1 MRERRLAIVPTIS
14 STLRMFDGMS
24 GPLRNITQ
32 GMNLMVSSMRQ
43 MQNATEQNTNVG
55 RTLVAAQ
62 ERIAAAEVG
71 IRQAIDQSTRAQDRF
86 NRASQSGTTLISQAS
101 SAQDRFNASVQNGA
115 RHTNAMLTNLKG
127 IVGAYISLMG
137 LRAGM
142 NASDDY
148 ISTQARLKLINDD
161 SQTDAQLQG
170 KIFAAADRARGNYS
184 VMANSA
190 GKLGL
195 LAGDAFTG
203 NNEIIRF
210 TELMQKSFKVG
221 GSSTMEQQSG
231 MYQLTQAMAAGKLQG
246 DEFRSI
252 MENAPM
258 LASAIADFTGKSK
271 GELKKMSAE
280 GTITADIIKGALFN
294 AADDIN
300 SKFATMPMTFG
311 DVFNK
316 VKNNALQAFGPM
328 IERISSM
335 LNSPGGTTFIN
346 NVSASIERAAFV
358 ADKLLTL
365 VSGIYG
371 FISSNWGMIVPIVM
385 GVASAFLLYNTILR
399 INAFWTGVTAAAD
412 LVSSSM
418 KAAKARVTLAATSAT
433 AAETAAQWGL
443 NSALLASPITWFIL
457 AIITLISIFYI
468 AIAAINHFAG
478 TSISATGLIAG
489 AFMAAGA
496 FIMNIILAVLK
507 IILNSFAV
515 IWNFIATF
523 AEFFANVFVDPVG
536 AIVRLFAGLG
546 DSVLEILETIA
557 SAIDTVFGSNL
568 SNAVNGWRGGLK
580 GAVTDLVGEAK
591 IKVPRLDPHDYLP
604 GRFDYTNA
612 FNKGYDWGNNVSDKF
627 NLSNLG
633 TNALTG
639 FDLDNIP
646 NIDKVGEVG
655 KIKDTVD
662 ISSEDLKV
670 MRELAEMKNIQNFVT
685 LTPTA
690 IYTHN
695 GDVRNGDGS
704 DTIVAKIKTMLEQEM
719 ASSASGVFQT

>member
-1 MRERRLAIVPTIS
+1 MPTIS

-24 GPLRNITQ
+24 GPLQNITQ
-32 GMNLMVSSMRQ
+32 GMNLMLSSMRR
-43 MQNATEQNTNVG
+43 MQSATEQNTNIG

-71 IRQAIDQSTRAQDRF
+71 IRQAIDQSTRAQQRF
-86 NRASQSGTTLISQAS
+86 NQSSQSGANLINQAS
-101 SAQDRFNASVQNGA
+101 SAQDRFNASAQSGA
-115 RHTNAMLTNLKG
+115 RHSNTILTNLRG
-127 IVGAYISLMG
+127 IAATYVSLMG
-137 LRAGM
+137 LKTGM
-142 NASDDY
+142 NISDSY
-148 ISTQARLKLINDD
+148 VSAQARLKLINDG
-161 SQTDAQLQG
+161 SQTDAQLQD
-170 KIFAAADRARGNYS
+170 KIFATADRTYGNYG
-184 VMANSA
+184 VMASSV

-195 LAGDAFTG
+195 LAGDAFSN

-258 LASAIADFTGKSK
+258 LASAIAKFTGKSK

-280 GTITADIIKGALFN
+280 GTITSDIIKGALFN

-300 SKFATMPMTFG
+300 DKFATMPMTFA
-311 DVFNK
+311 DALNRM
-316 VKNNALQAFGPM
+316 KNNALQAFGPM
-328 IERISSM
+328 IERINSM

-346 NVSASIERAAFV
+346 NISASIERAAFV

-412 LVSSSM
+412 LASASM
-418 KAAKARVTLAATSAT
+418 KAAKARATLAATSAT
-433 AAETAAQWGL
+433 ATETAAQWRL
-443 NSALLASPITWFIL
+443 NSALLASPITWYIL
-457 AIITLISIFYI
+457 AVITLISIFYI

-478 TSISATGLIAG
+478 TSYSATGFIAG
-489 AFMAAGA
+489 AFMVAGA
-496 FIMNIILAVLK
+496 VIMNVVLAVLK
-507 IILNSFAV
+507 IVINVVAT
-515 IWNFIATF
+515 IWNVIATV
-523 AEFFANVFVDPVG
+523 AESIRNVFNDPVG
-536 AIVRLFAGLG
+536 SIVRLFVGLG
-546 DSVLEILETIA
+546 DTVLGILETIA
-557 SAIDTVFGSNL
+557 SAIDTLTGKHL
-568 SNAVNGWRGGLK
+568 SDAINGWRGDLQGM
-580 GAVTDLVGEAK
+580 ADDLVGEVE

-612 FNKGYDWGNNVSDKF
+612 FNKGYNWGNNISDKF
-627 NLSNLG
+627 SLSNIPG
-633 TNALTG
+633 NTLTD
-639 FDLDNIP
+639 FDLGNIP
-646 NIDKVGEVG
+646 NIDRVGEVG
-655 KIKDTVD
+655 KIKDKVD
-662 ISSEDLKV
+662 ISNEDLKI

-685 LTPTA
+685 LTPTVA
-690 IYTHN
+690 VTTGDINN
-695 GDVRNGDGS
+695 GQSV
-704 DTIVAKIKTMLEQEM
+704 DTIVGKIKTMLETEI
-719 ASSASGVFQT
+719 ASSASNVYA